1 MITITQR
8 NKMKKAFKNG
18 YVSGVQEILN
28 TNKITNKSGNQH
40 SLSYICQVFNGQK
53 SDLNIENALIE
64 LYSKK
69 REQLAKI
76 RAERKKI
83 FDTKKPEARTSGSI

>member
-18 YVSGVQEILN
+18 YVCGVQDILD
-28 TNKITNKSGNQH
+28 TKKITNKSGNAH
-40 SLSYICQVFNGQK
+40 SLSYICQVFNGHK

-69 REQLAKI
+69 REEHAKM
-76 RAERKKI
+76 RVERKQI

>member
-18 YVSGVQEILN
+18 YVCGVQEILEAK
-28 TNKITNKSGNQH
+28 KITNKSGNSH
-40 SLSYICQVFNGQK
+40 SLSYICQVFNGHK

-64 LYSKK
+64 FYSKK
-69 REQLAKI
+69 REELVKM
-76 RAERKKI
+76 RVERKKI
-83 FDTKKPEARTSGSI
+83 FETKKPEARTSGRI